1 MDLLVSAQVLVA
13 SGHMVDTPDR
23 PQPRFPPDQV
33 PRVTAEIREVL
44 AGWEVGAQ
52 TTVFSSA
59 ARGADIIV
67 CEEALARGA
76 TVRIRL
82 AKDEDEFERES
93 VALPGSDWSERF
105 HSLLAAVAEVEVL
118 GTREGD
124 VFERTN
130 EWLLDSARAASGSE
144 PPHAIVI
151 WDGQEGDG
159 AGGTRDFLHGL
170 GFAGPNDRVA
180 VIDPTRRAY
189 EPRQRTRGPKKL
201 LAIDGG
207 GIRGVLSLEILAA
220 LETRLRTHYGNGGYV
235 LSDFFDYIA
244 GTSTGAIIAAALARG
259 KSVTEIREKYETLG
273 RAIFKK
279 RFLLMRGRAIYR
291 DKPLTA
297 ELEDFFGRHTT
308 LGDPEMRS
316 LLLVV
321 LHNTVTDSPWP
332 LSNCTK
338 ATYNRVERNLKDPPD
353 RNLDLSLTTLVR
365 GSTAAPLFFP
375 PQLVRVGG
383 HDYIFQ
389 DGGITP
395 FNNPALILFLMAT
408 LPEYH
413 LEWPV
418 GEQNLLLVSVG
429 SGSAAAVHPGLLARS
444 VGLRFQVKNLPSVF
458 MNGASTTQDL
468 VCRSLGRTRYGD
480 PIDVELD
487 SRVDISG
494 VGGQSLFSYLRY
506 NANLSAKALTNAGIT
521 DLTRTEGP
529 AQTRCRR
536 FDAATPGI
544 GPACRSE
551 DRARNAL
558 RRVSVGTG
566 SHTQPRCH
574 VTRRSPVLALTW
586 PSASP
591 ATLHTTSSSRSGT
604 RSRNTTA
611 PVLVHGIPWHFLNF
625 LPEPQGHG
633 SLRPTL

>member
-1 MDLLVSAQVLVA
+1 MDLPVSAQVLVA

-429 SGSAAAVHPGLLARS
+429 SGSAAAVHPRLAR
-444 VGLRFQVKNLPSVF
+444 
-458 MNGASTTQDL
+458 A
-468 VCRSLGRTRYGD
+468 LGRIALPGEEPSERVHERRVHDPGPRLPVAGAHTLRRPDRRRVGFTCRYLGRRR
-480 PIDVELD
+480 PEPV
-487 SRVDISG
+487 
-494 VGGQSLFSYLRY
+494 Q
-506 NANLSAKALTNAGIT
+506 LSALQREPLRQGPHERRNHGSH
-521 DLTRTEGP
+521 RTEGP

-574 VTRRSPVLALTW
+574 APSLQRSKRPRFCALAI
-586 PSASP
+586 ASRQ
-591 ATLHTTSSSRSGT
+591 L
-604 RSRNTTA
+604 
-611 PVLVHGIPWHFLNF
+611 W
-625 LPEPQGHG
+625 
-633 SLRPTL
+633 